1 MRRIGDYNI
10 VFSDIDN
17 TLVYGWMTDLMEITW
32 KLFHSDLIS
41 DILMYLQAKFRLYK
55 VNEMVRYQLLR
66 ARDVVFLTARKE
78 CKATH
83 KLIEDIMG
91 REFLVES
98 LRTDNSPED
107 KTNTIKTFND
117 RWNIC
122 YYGDENYLF
131 FEDNK
136 ETRWKVM
143 KELPNVLAL
152 DPVPMRDVLIG

>member
-1 MRRIGDYNI
+1 MRTVKDYDI

-17 TLVYGWMTDLMEITW
+17 TLVYGWMTNLMEITW
-32 KLFHSDLIS
+32 KLFHSDLIA
-41 DILMYLQAKFRLYK
+41 DTLMYLQTKFRLYK
-55 VNEMVRYQLLR
+55 VNEMVRYQLMQSR
-66 ARDVVFLTARKE
+66 NVIFVTARKE

-91 REFLVES
+91 KEFKVQS

-107 KTNTIKTFND
+107 KTKFIKEF
-117 RWNIC
+117 
-122 YYGDENYLF
+122 GDGLFLF

-136 ETRWKVM
+136 ATRWKVM

-152 DPVPMRDVLIG
+152 DPVPMREVLIG

>member
-1 MRRIGDYNI
+1 MRTVKDYDI

-17 TLVYGWMTDLMEITW
+17 TLIYGWMTDLMEVTW

-41 DILMYLQAKFRLYK
+41 DVLMYLQAQFKLHKF
-55 VNEMVRYQLLR
+55 NEMVRYQLLQSKN
-66 ARDVVFLTARKE
+66 VFFVTARKQ
-78 CKATH
+78 CRATH
-83 KLIEDIMG
+83 KLIRDIMKDNYFFI
-91 REFLVES
+91 RS

-107 KTNTIKTFND
+107 KTEFIRGFGKNGLF
-117 RWNIC
+117 
-122 YYGDENYLF
+122 LF

-152 DPVPMRDVLIG
+152 DPVPMREVLIG

>member
-1 MRRIGDYNI
+1 MRTVKDYDI

-32 KLFHSDLIS
+32 KLFHSDLIA
-41 DILMYLQAKFRLYK
+41 DTLMYFQAKFKLYK
-55 VNEMVRYQLLR
+55 VNEMVRYQLMQ
-66 ARDVVFLTARKE
+66 ARNVVFITARKE

-83 KLIEDIMG
+83 KLIEDITG
-91 REFLVES
+91 KEFKIES

-107 KTNTIKTFND
+107 KTKFIKEF
-117 RWNIC
+117 
-122 YYGDENYLF
+122 GDGLFLF

-136 ETRWKVM
+136 ATRWKVM

-152 DPVPMRDVLIG
+152 DPVPMREVLIG

>member
-1 MRRIGDYNI
+1 MRTVKDYDI

-32 KLFHSDLIS
+32 KLFHSDLIA
-41 DILMYLQAKFRLYK
+41 DTLMYLQAKFRLYK
-55 VNEMVRYQLLR
+55 VNEMVRYQLIQ
-66 ARDVVFLTARKE
+66 ARNVIFITARKE
-78 CKATH
+78 CKATY

-91 REFLVES
+91 KEFKIES

-107 KTNTIKTFND
+107 KTKFIKEF
-117 RWNIC
+117 
-122 YYGDENYLF
+122 GDDLFLF

-136 ETRWKVM
+136 ATRWKVM

-152 DPVPMRDVLIG
+152 DPVPMREVLIG

>member
-1 MRRIGDYNI
+1 MRTVKDYDI

-32 KLFHSDLIS
+32 KLFHSDLIA
-41 DILMYLQAKFRLYK
+41 DTLMYFQAKFKLYK
-55 VNEMVRYQLLR
+55 VNEMVRYQLMQ
-66 ARDVVFLTARKE
+66 ARNVIFITARKE

-83 KLIEDIMG
+83 KLIEDITG
-91 REFLVES
+91 KEFKIES

-107 KTNTIKTFND
+107 KTKFIKEF
-117 RWNIC
+117 
-122 YYGDENYLF
+122 GDGLFLF

-136 ETRWKVM
+136 ATRWRVM

-152 DPVPMRDVLIG
+152 DPVPMREVLIG

>member
-1 MRRIGDYNI
+1 MRTVKDYDI

-32 KLFHSDLIS
+32 KLFHSDLIA
-41 DILMYLQAKFRLYK
+41 DTLMYLQAKFRLYK
-55 VNEMVRYQLLR
+55 VNEMVRYQLMQ
-66 ARDVVFLTARKE
+66 ARNVIFVTARKE

-83 KLIEDIMG
+83 KLIEDIISK
-91 REFLVES
+91 EFKVES

-107 KTNTIKTFND
+107 KTKFIKEF
-117 RWNIC
+117 
-122 YYGDENYLF
+122 GDSLFLF

-152 DPVPMRDVLIG
+152 DPVPMREVLIG

>member
-1 MRRIGDYNI
+1 MRTVKDYDI

-32 KLFHSDLIS
+32 KLFHSDLIA
-41 DILMYLQAKFRLYK
+41 DTLMYLQAKFKLYK

-66 ARDVVFLTARKE
+66 ARNVVFLTARKE

-83 KLIEDIMG
+83 KLIEDIMKNNY
-91 REFLVES
+91 RLIRS

-107 KTNTIKTFND
+107 KTKFIKEFGN
-117 RWNIC
+117 
-122 YYGDENYLF
+122 GLFLF

-136 ETRWKVM
+136 ETRWRVM

-152 DPVPMRDVLIG
+152 DPVPMREVLIG

>member
-1 MRRIGDYNI
+1 MRTVKDYDI

-32 KLFHSDLIS
+32 KLFHSDLIA
-41 DILMYLQAKFRLYK
+41 DALMYLQAKFKLYK
-55 VNEMVRYQLLR
+55 VNEMVRYQLMQSKT
-66 ARDVVFLTARKE
+66 VIFITARKE
-78 CKATH
+78 CRATH
-83 KLIEDIMG
+83 KLIKDIMKDNY
-91 REFLVES
+91 RFVHS

-107 KTNTIKTFND
+107 KTKFIKEFGEGNL
-117 RWNIC
+117 
-122 YYGDENYLF
+122 LF

-152 DPVPMRDVLIG
+152 DPVPMREVLIG

>member
-1 MRRIGDYNI
+1 MRTVKEYNI

-32 KLFHSDLIS
+32 KLFHSDLIA
-41 DILMYLQAKFRLYK
+41 DTLMYLQAKFRLYK
-55 VNEMVRYQLLR
+55 VNEMVRYQLMQ
-66 ARDVVFLTARKE
+66 ARDVIFVTARKE

-91 REFLVES
+91 KEFKIES

-107 KTNTIKTFND
+107 KTKFIKEFGND
-117 RWNIC
+117 LF
-122 YYGDENYLF
+122 LF

-136 ETRWKVM
+136 ATRWKVM

-152 DPVPMRDVLIG
+152 DPVPMREVLIG

>member
-1 MRRIGDYNI
+1 MRTVKDYDI

-32 KLFHSDLIS
+32 KLFHSDLIA
-41 DILMYLQAKFRLYK
+41 DTLMYLQAKFKLYK
-55 VNEMVRYQLLR
+55 ANEMVRYQLMQ
-66 ARDVVFLTARKE
+66 ARNVVFLTARKE

-83 KLIEDIMG
+83 KLIEDITG
-91 REFLVES
+91 KEFKIES

-107 KTNTIKTFND
+107 KTKFIKEF
-117 RWNIC
+117 
-122 YYGDENYLF
+122 GDGLSLF

-136 ETRWKVM
+136 ATRWKVM

-152 DPVPMRDVLIG
+152 DPVPMREVLIG

>member
-1 MRRIGDYNI
+1 MRTVKDYDI

-32 KLFHSDLIS
+32 KLFHSDLIA
-41 DILMYLQAKFRLYK
+41 DTLMYLQSKFGLYK
-55 VNEMVRYQLLR
+55 VNEMVRYQLIQ
-66 ARDVVFLTARKE
+66 ARNVIFVTARKE

-83 KLIEDIMG
+83 KLVEDIMG
-91 REFLVES
+91 KEFKIES

-107 KTNTIKTFND
+107 KTKFIKEF
-117 RWNIC
+117 
-122 YYGDENYLF
+122 GDGLFLF

-152 DPVPMRDVLIG
+152 DPVPMREVLIG

>member
-1 MRRIGDYNI
+1 MRTVKDYDI

-32 KLFHSDLIS
+32 KLFHSDLIA
-41 DILMYLQAKFRLYK
+41 DTLMYLQAKFRLYK
-55 VNEMVRYQLLR
+55 VNEMVRYQLMQ
-66 ARDVVFLTARKE
+66 ARNVIFITARKE

-83 KLIEDIMG
+83 KLIENIMG
-91 REFLVES
+91 KEFKVES

-107 KTNTIKTFND
+107 KTKFIKEFGEGNF
-117 RWNIC
+117 
-122 YYGDENYLF
+122 LF

-152 DPVPMRDVLIG
+152 DPVPMREVLIG

>member
-1 MRRIGDYNI
+1 MRTVKDYDI

-32 KLFHSDLIS
+32 KLFHSDLIA
-41 DILMYLQAKFRLYK
+41 DTLMCLQSKFGLYK
-55 VNEMVRYQLLR
+55 VNEMVRYQLIQ
-66 ARDVVFLTARKE
+66 ARNVIFVTARKE

-83 KLIEDIMG
+83 KLVEDIMG
-91 REFLVES
+91 KEFKIES

-107 KTNTIKTFND
+107 KTKFIKEF
-117 RWNIC
+117 
-122 YYGDENYLF
+122 GDGLFLF

-152 DPVPMRDVLIG
+152 DPVPMREVLIG

>member
-1 MRRIGDYNI
+1 MRTLKDYDI

-32 KLFHSDLIS
+32 KLFRSDLIA
-41 DILMYLQAKFRLYK
+41 DTLMYLQAKFRLYK
-55 VNEMVRYQLLR
+55 VNEMVRYQLMQ

-91 REFLVES
+91 KEFKVQS

-107 KTNTIKTFND
+107 KTKFIKEF
-117 RWNIC
+117 
-122 YYGDENYLF
+122 GDGLSLF

-136 ETRWKVM
+136 ATRWKVM

-152 DPVPMRDVLIG
+152 DPVPMREVLIG

>member
-1 MRRIGDYNI
+1 MRTIKNYDI

-32 KLFHSDLIS
+32 KLFHSDLIA
-41 DILMYLQAKFRLYK
+41 DTLMYLQAKFKLYK
-55 VNEMVRYQLLR
+55 VNEMVRYQLMQSR
-66 ARDVVFLTARKE
+66 NVIFVTARKE
-78 CKATH
+78 CNATH

-91 REFLVES
+91 KEFKVQS

-107 KTNTIKTFND
+107 KTKFIKEF
-117 RWNIC
+117 
-122 YYGDENYLF
+122 GDGLFLF

-136 ETRWKVM
+136 ETRWRVM

-152 DPVPMRDVLIG
+152 DPVPMREVLIG

>member
-1 MRRIGDYNI
+1 MRTVKDYDI

-32 KLFHSDLIS
+32 KLFHSDLIA
-41 DILMYLQAKFRLYK
+41 DTLMYLQAKFKLYK
-55 VNEMVRYQLLR
+55 VNEMVRYQLMQ

-78 CKATH
+78 CKATY
-83 KLIEDIMG
+83 KLIEDITG
-91 REFLVES
+91 KEFKIES

-107 KTNTIKTFND
+107 KTKFIKEF
-117 RWNIC
+117 
-122 YYGDENYLF
+122 GDGLFLF

-136 ETRWKVM
+136 ATRWKVM

-152 DPVPMRDVLIG
+152 DPVPMREVLIG